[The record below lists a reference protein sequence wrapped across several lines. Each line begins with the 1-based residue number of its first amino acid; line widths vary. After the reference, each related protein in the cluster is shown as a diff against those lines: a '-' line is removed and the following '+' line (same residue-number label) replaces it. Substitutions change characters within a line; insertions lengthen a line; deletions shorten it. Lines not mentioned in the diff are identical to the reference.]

1 MFYKVKI
8 IYYFFFLILLPL
20 NLNLKAEV
28 LDRIIINGNKRV
40 SDETIILYG
49 KIKIKEDIN
58 EQKVNEIISN
68 LNSTNFFEDINVELK
83 NKTLILN
90 LKEYPILNQLLIVG
104 EPSKKLSEEIKK
116 NLTLKEKSS
125 FIKSNLVK
133 DVDIIKKLYSSAGYN
148 FVKVETKVNRI
159 NDEKF
164 DLMIEIDRGKKTKI
178 SSIKFIGDKKIKDKK
193 LRDIVASEE
202 DRFWKFIS
210 RNTNF
215 NQRLIDLD
223 VRLLKNFYKSI
234 GYYDVTIS
242 SNSAEINDQENINL
256 IYSIDA
262 GTRYTIDKI
271 TTNVDPVFNNELFFP
286 LKKSYEKLIGKYY
299 SPFEIKNILEDID
312 EIIDKN
318 NLQFVEH
325 NVEEEVLEKT
335 ISIKFNIFEGKRELV
350 ERINIT
356 GNNITNESVI
366 RAELLLD
373 EGDPFTNLNLDKSVS
388 KLKARRI
395 FRNVT
400 PEVLEGS
407 RKNLKLININ
417 VEEMPTGEISAGAG
431 IGTEGGSFEAS
442 VSENNWLGEGK
453 KLDFN
458 ISTDSES
465 LSGTINYTDPN
476 YNFLGNSLNYFVSST
491 ENDKPD
497 QGYENTL
504 FAAGINTSFEQ
515 FKDIYTNLGVSVSH
529 DDLTTLDSASANLK
543 KQSGSFSELLGS
555 YGITKDT
562 RNRAFMPTSG
572 SIVSFNQS
580 LPIFADKQAIS
591 NTFRATKYKSITND
605 VVGAGK
611 LYLSAIN
618 GMGEDDVRIS
628 KRKSLSSKRLRGF
641 ERNKVGP
648 VDGSDHIGGNYVAAL
663 NFEATL
669 PNLLPEAYKTDVGLF
684 LDFGNVWG
692 VDYDDS
698 IDESNEIRSST
709 GLAASWL
716 SPIGPLSFVFSTNLS
731 KADTDKTESFNFN
744 LGTTF

>member
-1 MFYKVKI
+1 MFYRVKI
-8 IYYFFFLILLPL
+8 IYYFFFLILIPL

-28 LDRIIINGNKRV
+28 LDKIIINGNKRV

-148 FVKVETKVNRI
+148 FVRVETKVNRI

-164 DLMIEIDRGKKTKI
+164 DLMIEIDRGNKTKI

-223 VRLLKNFYKSI
+223 IRLLKNFYKSI

-350 ERINIT
+350 ERINIV
-356 GNNITNESVI
+356 GNSVTNEDVI
-366 RAELLLD
+366 RGELKVD
-373 EGDPFTNLNLDKSVS
+373 EGDPFTKV
-388 KLKARRI
+388 
-395 FRNVT
+395 
-400 PEVLEGS
+400 
-407 RKNLKLININ
+407 
-417 VEEMPTGEISAGAG
+417 
-431 IGTEGGSFEAS
+431 
-442 VSENNWLGEGK
+442 
-453 KLDFN
+453 
-458 ISTDSES
+458 
-465 LSGTINYTDPN
+465 
-476 YNFLGNSLNYFVSST
+476 NF
-491 ENDKPD
+491 D
-497 QGYENTL
+497 
-504 FAAGINTSFEQ
+504 
-515 FKDIYTNLGVSVSH
+515 
-529 DDLTTLDSASANLK
+529 
-543 KQSGSFSELLGS
+543 
-555 YGITKDT
+555 
-562 RNRAFMPTSG
+562 R
-572 SIVSFNQS
+572 SI
-580 LPIFADKQAIS
+580 AD
-591 NTFRATKYKSITND
+591 
-605 VVGAGK
+605 
-611 LYLSAIN
+611 
-618 GMGEDDVRIS
+618 
-628 KRKSLSSKRLRGF
+628 
-641 ERNKVGP
+641 
-648 VDGSDHIGGNYVAAL
+648 
-663 NFEATL
+663 
-669 PNLLPEAYKTDVGLF
+669 
-684 LDFGNVWG
+684 
-692 VDYDDS
+692 
-698 IDESNEIRSST
+698 IRSRN
-709 GLAASWL
+709 
-716 SPIGPLSFVFSTNLS
+716 II
-731 KADTDKTESFNFN
+731 KRI
-744 LGTTF
+744 

>member
-148 FVKVETKVNRI
+148 FVRVETKVNRI

-164 DLMIEIDRGKKTKI
+164 DLMIEIDRGNKTKI

-223 VRLLKNFYKSI
+223 IRLLKNFYKSI

-335 ISIKFNIFEGKRELV
+335 ISIKFNIF
-350 ERINIT
+350 
-356 GNNITNESVI
+356 
-366 RAELLLD
+366 
-373 EGDPFTNLNLDKSVS
+373 
-388 KLKARRI
+388 
-395 FRNVT
+395 
-400 PEVLEGS
+400 
-407 RKNLKLININ
+407 
-417 VEEMPTGEISAGAG
+417 
-431 IGTEGGSFEAS
+431 
-442 VSENNWLGEGK
+442 
-453 KLDFN
+453 
-458 ISTDSES
+458 
-465 LSGTINYTDPN
+465 
-476 YNFLGNSLNYFVSST
+476 
-491 ENDKPD
+491 
-497 QGYENTL
+497 
-504 FAAGINTSFEQ
+504 
-515 FKDIYTNLGVSVSH
+515 
-529 DDLTTLDSASANLK
+529 
-543 KQSGSFSELLGS
+543 
-555 YGITKDT
+555 T
-562 RNRAFMPTSG
+562 RNFAFVPLPAPGGQNKIIFTS
-572 SIVSFNQS
+572 
-580 LPIFADKQAIS
+580 IFQI
-591 NTFRATKYKSITND
+591 
-605 VVGAGK
+605 
-611 LYLSAIN
+611 
-618 GMGEDDVRIS
+618 
-628 KRKSLSSKRLRGF
+628 
-641 ERNKVGP
+641 
-648 VDGSDHIGGNYVAAL
+648 
-663 NFEATL
+663 
-669 PNLLPEAYKTDVGLF
+669 LF
-684 LDFGNVWG
+684 F
-692 VDYDDS
+692 
-698 IDESNEIRSST
+698 
-709 GLAASWL
+709 
-716 SPIGPLSFVFSTNLS
+716 
-731 KADTDKTESFNFN
+731 
-744 LGTTF
+744 